1 MSLNER
7 KPLKDIRNGNDAK
20 TVKDVIDVIDRFLA
34 SAGGTKRR
42 KRDMEKVL
50 ERLFDYAGNK
60 GEDPAALL
68 NRLLDAEER
77 RIKEA
82 REKSAR
88 RLSEQIE
95 NCRKAY
101 NGYYACEPEKNAV
114 YHKAFHSEGGIF
126 DCMNK
131 YHEVVK
137 RLLPMADTP
146 ENMQLIIW
154 GNALQYLRFA
164 LDKLDK
170 KSELPV
176 KKLETAEECER
187 YLKEE
192 RQISLKI
199 ENIEE
204 VINIF
209 NREQKIEGGRREQRM
224 QYEEIQRELTAGTAA
239 EYIREFKEGI
249 PYSEEDMQTAV
260 YLYQEKAHVL
270 DNIFTKILSD
280 MNQLQEREE
289 QKDEFVERV

>member
-1 MSLNER
+1 MSSKEWKPFKDFISGNET
-7 KPLKDIRNGNDAK
+7 K
-20 TVKDVIDVIDRFLA
+20 TAKDVFNHFRT
-34 SAGGTKRR
+34 SAGETKRL

-95 NCRKAY
+95 SCRKAY

-114 YHKAFHSEGGIF
+114 YHRAFHSEGGIF

-131 YHEVVK
+131 YHEVVD
-137 RLLPMADTP
+137 RLLPMAETP

-164 LDKLDK
+164 LDKLEK

-209 NREQKIEGGRREQRM
+209 SREQKIERGRREKRM
-224 QYEEIQRELTAGTAA
+224 QYEKIQRELTAGTAA
-239 EYIREFKEGI
+239 EYIWEFREGI
-249 PYSEEDMQTAV
+249 PYSKEDMQTAV
-260 YLYQEKAHVL
+260 YLYQKKAHAL
-270 DNIFTKILSD
+270 DDIFTKILSD

-289 QKDEFVERV
+289 QKK

>member
-1 MSLNER
+1 MSSKERNPFKDFKSGNE
-7 KPLKDIRNGNDAK
+7 AK
-20 TVKDVIDVIDRFLA
+20 TAKAFLPDFF
-34 SAGGTKRR
+34 AGETK
-42 KRDMEKVL
+42 KPGRDMKKAL
-50 ERLFDYAGNK
+50 DRLFAYAEKK
-60 GEDPAALL
+60 GEEPAALL

-77 RIKEA
+77 RIKED
-82 REKSAR
+82 REKRAR

-95 NCRKAY
+95 SCRKAY

-114 YHKAFHSEGGIF
+114 YHRAFHSEGGIF

-131 YHEVVK
+131 YHEVVD
-137 RLLPMADTP
+137 RLLPMAETP

-164 LDKLDK
+164 LDKLEK

-209 NREQKIEGGRREQRM
+209 NREQKIERGRREKRM

-239 EYIREFKEGI
+239 EYIWEFREGI
-249 PYSEEDMQTAV
+249 PYSKEDMQTAV
-260 YLYQEKAHVL
+260 YLYQKKAHAL
-270 DNIFTKILSD
+270 DDIFTKILSD

-289 QKDEFVERV
+289 QKK